1 MDKFGSLQ
9 GRVYELGGVSGA
21 INALRSLRSSSLSD
35 VAEDQIERITA
46 RLGRFSL
53 TKIFHQSHREADIH
67 SFFTNKANPILTARL
82 FQGYVQGFCETTQ
95 FIRSLPCKWPKIA
108 WVYANPILDDTDD
121 SDMLV
126 LARQELSRIADLSDF
141 NFIALSDTGKCPRA
155 DFLFI
160 VQGYNN
166 DAYRFHLIAYEL
178 STHTAPLIDDE
189 LNLSVPD
196 DVYESLR
203 RGKSLMTNAIR
214 TRDFQIA
221 SETLGLEISGDLRAY
236 FRGLLTHDKISKKL
250 FQGGGYLFSLYETI
264 KDRILPEKP
273 FDKWKAGQGNIEFHI
288 VAFTDRA
295 RHFLHLRE
303 SEAELLREMG
313 EIYKGI
319 RHGSARTPQED
330 RRIRERDILR
340 TNEAV
345 LRNIRKNSPSV
356 QNDLKILSERAL
368 QTFSG
373 KRALPDYLNYAFTEK
388 IEGYA
393 PTGSRPSPEQLESWL
408 PPELAE
414 RLGNTE
420 LRSMQDAHAEMV
432 RDAWE
437 KGDADLYVLSGTPGI
452 GKTTALRNILADYEQ
467 GYLLV
472 YISPRIQVNTD
483 LIAKF
488 DPTDERNRLN
498 GKAEMICITSN
509 KALIENAEY
518 HHRKPALICA
528 AREIPEDAK
537 FLFLKPE
544 DAEEL
549 EALFSRDR
557 TSLRALEKGR
567 VGELEKRFTPGVFRT
582 NMQAIHRLNTQHQY
596 KRIISCVST
605 QSVQQL
611 SQNETTFSIN
621 LKKMFTRSE
630 KLDLGAVRKFS
641 ENIREIIFFIDEVT
655 GDRAG
660 RQAAQEIINFREKL
674 VLMFRDIGKPLPL
687 QFRILI
693 ADASLI
699 NASSVE
705 TFLNRKTAH
714 PDQILFNGNADR
726 KGLSIESAKIMRLD
740 AKIINANV
748 FPASSLR
755 VKWRPI
761 LDFSAIRGMG
771 ERDYPVAKAYTELEK
786 RILEVLSAEL
796 IDRWQKRPEEQSI
809 VIIQNRASI
818 ETLRGMILSH
828 FGQNRKHRPD
838 IICLHSQSPP
848 WEKREIVTP
857 ASDGEKKQK
866 RRIAGISQKGDLADI
881 ILMTSSGTRGIS
893 FPNAGKIICI
903 IPTFSLESNFME
915 FLQGIYRGRGGG
927 KGNRLD
933 REIEMIIPQVFAA
946 PPEDPQANRVS
957 QISNLFATQMILRM
971 SIFTRIFGA
980 CDLFGKPVSCIPISG
995 SLVRGALQ
1003 TITDNTDSAITSLEY
1018 AQRREPGNADLRY
1031 ITENV
1036 RGIFKNET
1044 VFLQSACHSDI
1055 LLGETCRNRL
1065 LKAFIQDANRG
1076 LHVIAAGDYIPL
1088 ECYTVGELFLQNLG
1102 RLRITEKNRYIIETH
1117 LEKKHRTMKAICAK
1131 LNRLIRDKDTVKSVR
1146 DPANTLL
1153 PILSKLTD
1161 ESESDME
1168 SETPGSNLNRWLI
1181 TPISG
1186 MCIREFW
1193 KGQPEPDVFKGE
1205 MKEML
1210 KGYIKAYL
1218 CSPHHILPLHHSYG
1232 DKIPPWLLVRGP
1244 EIQQRLDSQFQ
1255 TRYFVSSKYLAV
1267 LNIMLLGKKAGET

>member
-21 INALRSLRSSSLSD
+21 ISALRSFKLSD
-35 VAEDQIERITA
+35 LAEDQIERITA

-53 TKIFHQSHREADIH
+53 TKIFRQSHKEADIRS
-67 SFFTNKANPILTARL
+67 SFANKANPMLTARL
-82 FQGYVQGFCETTQ
+82 FQGYVQGFCETKQ

-108 WVYANPILDDTDD
+108 WVYANPILDDTGGDV
-121 SDMLV
+121 LA
-126 LARQELSRIADLSDF
+126 LARQELFRIADLSDF
-141 NFIALSDTGKCPRA
+141 DFTTLSDTGKCPRA

-166 DAYRFHLIAYEL
+166 DAYRFHLAAYEL
-178 STHTAPLIDDE
+178 SAHTAPLIDDE

-196 DVYESLR
+196 DVCESLR
-203 RGKSLMTNAIR
+203 RGKSMMTNAIR
-214 TRDFQIA
+214 TRDYQIA
-221 SETLGLEISGDLRAY
+221 SETLGLEISRELRNY
-236 FRGLLTHDKISKKL
+236 FRGLLTHDKITKKL
-250 FQGGGYLFSLYETI
+250 FQGGGYLFSLYDTI

-288 VAFTDRA
+288 VAFTERA

-319 RHGSARTPQED
+319 RHGSARTSQEA
-330 RRIRERDILR
+330 RMLREREIFR

-345 LRNIRKNSPSV
+345 LRNIRRNSPSDL
-356 QNDLKILSERAL
+356 QNALKTLSERAV

-373 KRALPDYLNYAFTEK
+373 RRALPEYLNHAFTEK

-393 PTGSRPSPEQLESWL
+393 PTGSPPSREQLEAWL

-414 RLGNTE
+414 RLRNKE

-432 RDAWE
+432 MDAWE
-437 KGDADLYVLSGTPGI
+437 KADADLYVLSGTPGI

-488 DPTDERNRLN
+488 DPTDENNRLM

-509 KALIENAEY
+509 SALINAAE
-518 HHRKPALICA
+518 HHHGKPALICA
-528 AREIPEDAK
+528 SREIPEDAK

-549 EALFSRDR
+549 ETFFSRDR
-557 TSLRALEKGR
+557 TALRALEKGR
-567 VGELEKRFTPGVFRT
+567 LGELGKYFTSGVFKT
-582 NMQAIHRLNTQHQY
+582 NMQAIRRLNVQHRY
-596 KRIISCVST
+596 KRIIACVST
-605 QSVQQL
+605 QSNLQL
-611 SQNETTFSIN
+611 AHNETTFSAH
-621 LKKMFTRSE
+621 LKKIFTRGR
-630 KLDLGAVRKFS
+630 KLDPGSVEKFS
-641 ENIREIIFFIDEVT
+641 KNIREVIFFIDEVT

-660 RQAAQEIINFREKL
+660 RQAAQEIINFRKEL
-674 VLMFRDIGKPLPL
+674 ERMFREIGRPFPLR
-687 QFRILI
+687 FRILI

-705 TFLNRKTAH
+705 TFLNRKTSH

-726 KGLSIESAKIMRLD
+726 KGLSIEEAKIMGLH

-755 VKWRPI
+755 VKWRPV
-761 LDFSAIRGMG
+761 LDFSTTRGRG
-771 ERDYPVAKAYTELEK
+771 ERDHPVVKAYAGLEIRIMGTLAGEL
-786 RILEVLSAEL
+786 L
-796 IDRWQKRPEEQSI
+796 DRWRKRPEEQSI

-818 ETLRGMILSH
+818 ETLKGMILSR
-828 FGQNRKHRPD
+828 FGQNRENRPD
-838 IICLHSQSPP
+838 IICLHSHSPP
-848 WEKREIVTP
+848 WVKRDIVSP
-857 ASDGEKKQK
+857 ASDEEKTRKK
-866 RRIAGISQKGDLADI
+866 RVAGISQKGDMADI

-893 FPNAGKIICI
+893 FPNASKIICV
-903 IPTFSLESNFME
+903 IPTFSLENNFME

-927 KGNRLD
+927 KGNRLE
-933 REIEMIIPQVFAA
+933 REIEMIIPQILAA
-946 PPEDPQANRVS
+946 PPEDSQASRAF

-980 CDLFGKPVSCIPISG
+980 CDLFGKSVSCIPISG
-995 SLVRGALQ
+995 SLVRGASQ
-1003 TITDNTDSAITSLEY
+1003 TIMDSADSAITSLGY
-1018 AQRREPGNADLRY
+1018 AQKRDPKNVDLRY
-1031 ITENV
+1031 IKENV
-1036 RGIFKNET
+1036 RDIFKNET
-1044 VFLQSACHSDI
+1044 VVLQSTYHSDI
-1055 LLGETCRNRL
+1055 LVSETCRNRL

-1076 LHVIAAGDYIPL
+1076 LHVIASGDYIPR
-1088 ECYTVGELFLQNLG
+1088 ECYTVGELFLQNLS
-1102 RLRITEKNRYIIETH
+1102 RLNIKEKNRYIVETH
-1117 LEKKHRTMKAICAK
+1117 LEKKRRKMKAICAK
-1131 LNRLIRDKDTVKSVR
+1131 LNQLIKDKDTVKSVR
-1146 DPANTLL
+1146 DPANSLY
-1153 PILSKLTD
+1153 PILSKLVD

-1168 SETPGSNLNRWLI
+1168 SETTGSGLNRWLI

-1193 KGQPEPDVFKGE
+1193 KGQVEPDVFKGE
-1205 MKEML
+1205 MKAML
-1210 KGYIKAYL
+1210 REYIGAYL
-1218 CSPHHILPLHHSYG
+1218 CNPHNILPLHHNYG

-1255 TRYFVSSKYLAV
+1255 TRYFVSSKYLAL